1 MMLAERPATVVVPPR
16 LIFETIT
23 SIPIEGR
30 IGKLL
35 AGDKLIFLI
44 EYVPEEEKPDLC
56 SINIWKLT
64 KLAPGETREI
74 IYDTGNLL
82 EGAPTMPIIR
92 SFEVPED
99 GEYFIEIELEW
110 KEKRAYVHVKLYLQR
125 EKIRILL

>member
-1 MMLAERPATVVVPPR
+1 MMLADRPAVVVVPPR

-44 EYVPEEEKPDLC
+44 DKVPEEEKPDYC

-64 KLAPGETREI
+64 KLAPEMMREI
-74 IYDTGNLL
+74 IYDTGNLF
-82 EGAPTMPIIR
+82 EGAPTMPFTR

-99 GEYFIEIELEW
+99 GEYFIEIELKW